1 MDGREKDG
9 KKGGDN
15 MDEHE
20 PKSEAPKEYDVG
32 YGKPPEQRRFRKGI
46 SGNPR
51 GRPKRP
57 IDFRDQLLREASLVV
72 TIKENGRTIRMPK
85 YDITIRQLMHKAM
98 KGDLN
103 ATKLFL
109 RYYHPASEQA
119 SLLAAQKTKDAEAVK
134 SKNYKALTTVELEA
148 MLAQQIE
155 AARRIRKSEMR
166 SDGWR

>member
-1 MDGREKDG
+1 MDDNQKDG
-9 KKGGDN
+9 DE

-20 PKSEAPKEYDVG
+20 PKSEAPTEYEVG
-32 YGKPPEQRRFRKGI
+32 YRKPPEQRRFQKGI
-46 SGNPR
+46 SGNPG
-51 GRPKRP
+51 GRPRKP
-57 IDFRDQLLREASLVV
+57 IDFRDQLLREASLIV

-119 SLLAAQKTKDAEAVK
+119 SLLAAQNSKYADAVK
-134 SKNYKALTTVELEA
+134 TKNYKVLTTAELEA
-148 MLAQQIE
+148 LLAQQIE
-155 AARRIRKSEMR
+155 AANKNKKKKE
-166 SDGWR
+166 